1 MQSLGNRTG
10 EVSQMAM
17 AGNIRVTPE
26 RLQSIA
32 GQLNSG
38 AANIESI
45 NSQLQSQVAPL
56 GSDWAGV
63 AQARFH
69 ELWAEWQRSSR
80 GIQEALTGIS
90 TLMSQASAN
99 YADTEQA

>member
-1 MQSLGNRTG
+1 
-10 EVSQMAM
+10 MAM
-17 AGNIRVTPE
+17 AGNIRVSPE
-26 RLQSIA
+26 QLQSIA

-38 AANIESI
+38 ASNIESI

-80 GIQEALTGIS
+80 GGHAQYIWPMPLAPAGHPG
-90 TLMSQASAN
+90 
-99 YADTEQA
+99 

>member
-1 MQSLGNRTG
+1 
-10 EVSQMAM
+10 MAM

-26 RLQSIA
+26 QLQSIA

-38 AANIESI
+38 ASNIESI

-80 GIQEALTGIS
+80 GIQEALHGIS
-90 TLMSQASAN
+90 QLMNQASAN
-99 YADTEQA
+99 YADTEQAIASSFSR

>member
-1 MQSLGNRTG
+1 MS
-10 EVSQMAM
+10 M

-26 RLQSIA
+26 QLQSIA

-38 AANIESI
+38 ASNIESI

-69 ELWAEWQRSSR
+69 ELWAEWQPNLPLVARRSP
-80 GIQEALTGIS
+80 A
-90 TLMSQASAN
+90 
-99 YADTEQA
+99 